1 MTSQD
6 LSPFK
11 LSVLSKVAKGHH
23 HNSMASCYES
33 DPNCSFPSNK
43 DAAFGNQSNHYF
55 KPTSS
60 CWPQRRAPDGATVL
74 DFSQS
79 ITLPSKSRSRLPSLP
94 SVMCEPSPMVE
105 EPAPKPDVPLPT
117 NESAATDFE
126 KRNRASFD
134 APAST
139 KRKRED
145 NLVDFVV
152 QYHFTPPSSRPK
164 FVFSTDEK
172 DYSPSLSTMVFANEP
187 QLLFNAESTAH
198 HDATA
203 SPSDTKG
210 LNTGANF
217 RVNTGANLRDVVQS
231 LTPIIPAHSDV
242 YSSSVL
248 AAEFD
253 DELSLSSGHDSIGTI
268 LVDPVELIP
277 SKRKGRERTLDFVQ
291 NFGILQTYPP
301 PPCTEVGGYCPK
313 DLAMEFD
320 DAPEL
325 PSDVDDLGTILL
337 EDLPKE
343 SSTVCAKAS
352 SKKNSGDSLLHFI
365 QNLLGPADGGIPDSV
380 TGQRRVQLEV
390 ANAEA
395 LTRTFEEHF
404 EPAQFDEL
412 VFRKSTSLALIPAR
426 VQSKDLRSSSSCD
439 DSTDASDDSSAWDDD
454 EAEENKEHDEQSEVL
469 VKLQWAMHQSSYTMS
484 SLQEWD
490 KANGL
495 PKSHCQTMVNS
506 SRSREQLQ
514 SGLVLQKWDG
524 KPLLHIPGAKVKVTR
539 RMFRGTKVAG
549 FGDDNTDCI

>member
-439 DSTDASDDSSAWDDD
+439 DSTDASDDSSAWDDA

>member
-1 MTSQD
+1 
-6 LSPFK
+6 
-11 LSVLSKVAKGHH
+11 
-23 HNSMASCYES
+23 
-33 DPNCSFPSNK
+33 
-43 DAAFGNQSNHYF
+43 
-55 KPTSS
+55 
-60 CWPQRRAPDGATVL
+60 
-74 DFSQS
+74 
-79 ITLPSKSRSRLPSLP
+79 
-94 SVMCEPSPMVE
+94 MVE

-352 SKKNSGDSLLHFI
+352 SKKKSGDSLLHFI
-365 QNLLGPADGGIPDSV
+365 QNLLCPADGGIPDSV
-380 TGQRRVQLEV
+380 TGQRCGQLEL

-439 DSTDASDDSSAWDDD
+439 DSTDASDDSSAWDDA
-454 EAEENKEHDEQSEVL
+454 EAEEDREHDNQSEVL
-469 VKLQWAMHQSSYTMS
+469 VKLQWAMHQSSFTMS

>member
-1 MTSQD
+1 MTALSLVVKSEQTGPMVGRSVSTETVREQRIPSYRKTGLDDTPMAPSSVYGKASCKTSSGDSLLHFVQD
-6 LSPFK
+6 L
-11 LSVLSKVAKGHH
+11 A
-23 HNSMASCYES
+23 
-33 DPNCSFPSNK
+33 
-43 DAAFGNQSNHYF
+43 
-55 KPTSS
+55 
-60 CWPQRRAPDGATVL
+60 
-74 DFSQS
+74 
-79 ITLPSKSRSRLPSLP
+79 LP
-94 SVMCEPSPMVE
+94 
-105 EPAPKPDVPLPT
+105 
-117 NESAATDFE
+117 
-126 KRNRASFD
+126 
-134 APAST
+134 
-139 KRKRED
+139 
-145 NLVDFVV
+145 
-152 QYHFTPPSSRPK
+152 
-164 FVFSTDEK
+164 
-172 DYSPSLSTMVFANEP
+172 
-187 QLLFNAESTAH
+187 
-198 HDATA
+198 
-203 SPSDTKG
+203 
-210 LNTGANF
+210 
-217 RVNTGANLRDVVQS
+217 
-231 LTPIIPAHSDV
+231 IPAHDTE
-242 YSSSVL
+242 
-248 AAEFD
+248 A
-253 DELSLSSGHDSIGTI
+253 SGR
-268 LVDPVELIP
+268 IP
-277 SKRKGRERTLDFVQ
+277 SSAIPEVNGPCELANAEVLTTRNNRRRSFDEAFEPTPLDDFYVRNPACQ
-291 NFGILQTYPP
+291 ALALATVP
-301 PPCTEVGGYCPK
+301 EYCPR

-325 PSDVDDLGTILL
+325 PSDVDDLGTIFLG
-337 EDLPKE
+337 DLPKE

-352 SKKNSGDSLLHFI
+352 RKNNSGDSLLHFI
-365 QNLLGPADGGIPDSV
+365 QNLLCPADGGIPDSV

>member
-1 MTSQD
+1 MTALSLVVKSEQTGPMVGRSVSTETVREQRIPSYRKTGLDDTPMAPSSVYGKASCKTSSGDSLLHFVQD
-6 LSPFK
+6 L
-11 LSVLSKVAKGHH
+11 A
-23 HNSMASCYES
+23 
-33 DPNCSFPSNK
+33 
-43 DAAFGNQSNHYF
+43 
-55 KPTSS
+55 
-60 CWPQRRAPDGATVL
+60 
-74 DFSQS
+74 
-79 ITLPSKSRSRLPSLP
+79 LP
-94 SVMCEPSPMVE
+94 
-105 EPAPKPDVPLPT
+105 
-117 NESAATDFE
+117 
-126 KRNRASFD
+126 
-134 APAST
+134 
-139 KRKRED
+139 
-145 NLVDFVV
+145 
-152 QYHFTPPSSRPK
+152 
-164 FVFSTDEK
+164 
-172 DYSPSLSTMVFANEP
+172 
-187 QLLFNAESTAH
+187 
-198 HDATA
+198 
-203 SPSDTKG
+203 
-210 LNTGANF
+210 
-217 RVNTGANLRDVVQS
+217 
-231 LTPIIPAHSDV
+231 IPAHDTE
-242 YSSSVL
+242 
-248 AAEFD
+248 A
-253 DELSLSSGHDSIGTI
+253 SGR
-268 LVDPVELIP
+268 IP
-277 SKRKGRERTLDFVQ
+277 SSAIPEVNGPCELANAEVLTTRNNRRRSFDEAFEPTPLDDFYVRNPACQ
-291 NFGILQTYPP
+291 ALALATVP
-301 PPCTEVGGYCPK
+301 EYCPR

-325 PSDVDDLGTILL
+325 PSDVDDLGTIFLG
-337 EDLPKE
+337 DLPKE

-352 SKKNSGDSLLHFI
+352 RKNNSGDSLLHFI
-365 QNLLGPADGGIPDSV
+365 QNLLCPADGGIPDSV
-380 TGQRRVQLEV
+380 TGQRCGQLEL

-439 DSTDASDDSSAWDDD
+439 DSTDASDDSSAWDDA